1 MKQLF
6 TPLRER
12 QYRKL
17 FTAQVLSDLGNWLD
31 FTAIISLV
39 VYGWELSEIWVA
51 ALTISLGLPWIVVG
65 PFASVF
71 VDRLSRNK
79 VMYIC
84 TGIRIIIAFS
94 LIFVPNIYFLLFL
107 VLIKS
112 ICGAIFDPAK
122 QGAIRLI
129 VSEKDLAQAITLSQ
143 LSVNSMKVIGPS
155 LGGILIATFGPNS
168 PFIVIALGFTIATLL
183 LIWLPNL
190 KSEITETNTNKTNHK
205 FWNEFKEGLAHINR
219 NSVLKLAILGTAI
232 VMFIIFLYDGLLV
245 YLSQNLGFDE
255 VGYGLMISAVGLG
268 SVVGSIV
275 VGFIQVWKKHPLLF
289 MSSAIIFSGSTVILM
304 GIGGMR
310 LIEGPLL
317 LWLLFAFILGAVGAG
332 ATIPFGYILQV
343 QTPSQLI
350 GRVSSVSQSSQT
362 FAMLIAPAIGAMLSE
377 IIGVGLLVAIAGS
390 MTVLMG
396 LLGFPIILKLKQKA
410 VLNEK
415 RVESV

>member
-84 TGIRIIIAFS
+84 TGLRIAIAIS
-94 LIFVPNIYFLLFL
+94 LLFVPNIYFLLFL

-112 ICGAIFDPAK
+112 ICGAIFEPAK

-129 VSEKDLAQAITLSQ
+129 VSEKDLAQAVTLSQ

-155 LGGILIATFGPNS
+155 LGGILIATFGPTS

-245 YLSQNLGFDE
+245 YLSKTL
-255 VGYGLMISAVGLG
+255 VL
-268 SVVGSIV
+268 
-275 VGFIQVWKKHPLLF
+275 
-289 MSSAIIFSGSTVILM
+289 
-304 GIGGMR
+304 MR
-310 LIEGPLL
+310 L
-317 LWLLFAFILGAVGAG
+317 
-332 ATIPFGYILQV
+332 
-343 QTPSQLI
+343 
-350 GRVSSVSQSSQT
+350 
-362 FAMLIAPAIGAMLSE
+362 AMD
-377 IIGVGLLVAIAGS
+377 
-390 MTVLMG
+390 
-396 LLGFPIILKLKQKA
+396 
-410 VLNEK
+410 
-415 RVESV
+415 